1 MKTIADHVLD
11 IIQNS
16 VRSGAT
22 RIEFVVEEEKNKNLF
37 TLKIEDNGCGMS
49 SEDLEQAANPFF
61 TSRKTRK
68 VGLGLPL
75 LNQKATGAGGSF
87 RIDSEP
93 EKGTVVQAV
102 FKLNHLDR
110 PPLGNIWETW
120 YLTLAGNPGIRLI
133 YRHIADGKLFVID
146 SEEVLEML
154 DGVSLRHKE
163 VRKGTEE
170 LIKNNLLE
178 IEAKK

>member
-1 MKTIADHVLD
+1 
-11 IIQNS
+11 
-16 VRSGAT
+16 
-22 RIEFVVEEEKNKNLF
+22 
-37 TLKIEDNGCGMS
+37 
-49 SEDLEQAANPFF
+49 
-61 TSRKTRK
+61 
-68 VGLGLPL
+68 
-75 LNQKATGAGGSF
+75 
-87 RIDSEP
+87 
-93 EKGTVVQAV
+93 
-102 FKLNHLDR
+102 
-110 PPLGNIWETW
+110 WETW

-163 VRKGTEE
+163 VRKGIEE